1 MGKHIGVNVSLISVR
16 QRRTQVFTF
25 LLWLLLSLGTAETLN
40 QSPNWHLDS
49 HEIPEASKG
58 A

>member
-1 MGKHIGVNVSLISVR
+1 MGKCIGVSVYLISVR
-16 QRRTQVFTF
+16 QTQVFT
-25 LLWLLLSLGTAETLN
+25 LLLRLLLSLGTAETLN
-40 QSPNWHLDS
+40 QSPNWHSDT

>member
-1 MGKHIGVNVSLISVR
+1 MHWHQCSLDQCKAKENLSIC
-16 QRRTQVFTF
+16 F

-40 QSPNWHLDS
+40 HSPNWHLDS

>member
-1 MGKHIGVNVSLISVR
+1 MYWHQCSLDQCKEKESSSIC
-16 QRRTQVFTF
+16 F

-40 QSPNWHLDS
+40 QSPNWHSDS

>member
-1 MGKHIGVNVSLISVR
+1 MGKCIGVIVSLISVR
-16 QRRTQVFTF
+16 QRKTQVFTF

-40 QSPNWHLDS
+40 QSPNWHSDS